1 MDCGRA
7 FGAGVDRSRN
17 PDEMKAAGGE
27 ARRYMNLSRRSFL
40 AVTALAAQ
48 IRAAEHS
55 MQMHLSCGALG
66 IQASPRQAIDLAAK
80 HGFDVVDA
88 DGKYLG
94 GLSDGELRD
103 LLSAM
108 DARKIGWAMA
118 GLPVDFRRG
127 EAAFS
132 AGMADLP
139 AYARGL
145 GRAGVHS
152 VTTWVTPGSNELT
165 YLANFKLHAARFRE
179 IARVLDGA
187 GLRLGIEYVGPKT
200 SWVSQRYP
208 FIHTMAEMRDL
219 IAEIGQANVGL
230 VLDSWHWYHAGDS
243 GADILALRASG
254 VVSVDLN
261 DAPAGVAKDQMVDGK
276 RELPGATAM
285 IDSKTFLQSLKRIG
299 FAGPVRAEP
308 FNDAVRRMSPD
319 DAAEAAAEAL
329 RKAFTAAGI

>member
-1 MDCGRA
+1 
-7 FGAGVDRSRN
+7 
-17 PDEMKAAGGE
+17 
-27 ARRYMNLSRRSFL
+27 MNLSRRSFL

-48 IRAAEHS
+48 IRAAGRA

-66 IQASPRQAIDLAAK
+66 IQASQRQAIDLAAR

-94 GLSDGELRD
+94 GLSDGELQD
-103 LLSAM
+103 LRGDMA
-108 DARKIGWAMA
+108 AKKIGWAMA
-118 GLPVDFRRG
+118 GLPVEFRRDD
-127 EAAFS
+127 ATFS
-132 AGMADLP
+132 AGLADLP
-139 AYARGL
+139 GYARGL
-145 GRAGVHS
+145 KRAGVPS
-152 VTTWVTPGSNELT
+152 VTTWLKPSSNELP

-179 IARVLDGA
+179 MVRVLDGA
-187 GLRLGIEYVGPKT
+187 GLRIGIEYVAPKT
-200 SWVSQRYP
+200 AWASQRYP
-208 FIHTMAEMRDL
+208 FIHSMAEMREL
-219 IAEIGQANVGL
+219 ISEIGQGSVGL

-243 GADILALRASG
+243 GADILALRASD

-261 DAPAGVAKDQMVDGK
+261 DAPAGIAKDQMVDGK
-276 RELPGATAM
+276 RELPAATGI
-285 IDSKTFLQSLKRIG
+285 IDGKTFLQSLKRIG

>member
-1 MDCGRA
+1 
-7 FGAGVDRSRN
+7 
-17 PDEMKAAGGE
+17 
-27 ARRYMNLSRRSFL
+27 MNLSRRSLL
-40 AVTALAAQ
+40 AAMALAGQ
-48 IRAAEHS
+48 TRAAGHA

-94 GLSDGELRD
+94 GLSDGELQD
-103 LLSAM
+103 LLGYMA
-108 DARKIGWAMA
+108 AKKIGWAMA
-118 GLPVDFRRG
+118 GLPVEFRRD
-127 EAAFS
+127 EETFS

-139 AYARGL
+139 GYARGL
-145 GRAGVHS
+145 GRASVHS
-152 VTTWVTPGSNELT
+152 VTTWVKPSSNELA

-179 IARVLDGA
+179 MVRVLDGA
-187 GLRLGIEYVGPKT
+187 GVRMGIEYVAPKT
-200 SWVSQRYP
+200 AWASQRYP
-208 FIHTMAEMRDL
+208 FIHSMAEMREL
-219 IAEIGQANVGL
+219 IAEIGQDNVGL
-230 VLDSWHWYHAGDS
+230 VLDSWHWYHAGDG
-243 GADILALRASG
+243 GADILALRARD

-276 RELPGATAM
+276 RELPAATGI
-285 IDSKTFLQSLKRIG
+285 IDATTFLQSLKRIG

-319 DAAEAAAEAL
+319 NAAEAAAEAL